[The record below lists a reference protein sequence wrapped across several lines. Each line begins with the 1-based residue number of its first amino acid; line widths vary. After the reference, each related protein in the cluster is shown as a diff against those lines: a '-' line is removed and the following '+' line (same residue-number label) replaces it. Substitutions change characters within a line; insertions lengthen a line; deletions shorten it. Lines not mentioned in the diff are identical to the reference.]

1 MPSSHKSFYTNI
13 VVEILLLMKQLIF
26 NFFFKFQNLN
36 FLIFKQFREAPEL
49 TSLKQQKKC

>member
-1 MPSSHKSFYTNI
+1 
-13 VVEILLLMKQLIF
+13 MKQLIF
-26 NFFFKFQNLN
+26 NFFFKFQNLK